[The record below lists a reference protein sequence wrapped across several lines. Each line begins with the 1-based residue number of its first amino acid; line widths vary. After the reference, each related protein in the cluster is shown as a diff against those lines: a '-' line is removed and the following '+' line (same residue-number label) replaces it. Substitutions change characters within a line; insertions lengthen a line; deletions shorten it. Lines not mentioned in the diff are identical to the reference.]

1 MRKLVVIGHV
11 GQDATIREAAG
22 KKVIN
27 FSIADSEKYKDN
39 QGVEHQKTTWFECSL
54 WKDPT
59 QSTRIAAFIK
69 KGNQIYIEGTP
80 ELEMF
85 EARDG
90 STKGKIKVRVT
101 NITLLSGNQE
111 QQQATPQ
118 QQTPSSSP
126 AGYFPPFENM
136 PEDDLPF

>member
-11 GQDATIREAAG
+11 GQDASIREASG
-22 KKVIN
+22 KSVIN
-27 FSIADSEKYKDN
+27 FSVADSEKYKDA

-54 WKDPT
+54 WKDQT

-69 KGNQIYIEGTP
+69 KGNQIYVEGTP
-80 ELEMF
+80 DLEMF

-90 STKGKIKVRVT
+90 STKGKIKLRVT
-101 NITLLSGNQE
+101 NITLLAGNQE
-111 QQQATPQ
+111 QQPAQHTSPSQADFSNT
-118 QQTPSSSP
+118 
-126 AGYFPPFENM
+126 